1 MECMLEA
8 MLDRYRQ
15 QEGIDPDLD
24 KVVARLT
31 NALPC
36 LFAFVEYWF
45 IQPTNNDAER
55 VLHYVV
61 VFHKINGQIKGGAEY
76 MRSMSNFVSCVLAWR
91 NHGKSVAGEVAK
103 LV

>member
-1 MECMLEA
+1 MLEA

-31 NALPC
+31 NAPSC
-36 LFAFVEYWF
+36 LFTFAEYRF
-45 IQPTNNDAER
+45 IQPANNVAER
-55 VLHYVV
+55 TLRYVV
-61 VFHKINGQIKGGAEY
+61 VFRKIGGQIKGGAEY
-76 MRSMSNFVSCVLAWR
+76 LRSMSNFVSCVLAWR
-91 NHGKSVAGEVAK
+91 NQGKSVAREVAK

>member
-24 KVVARLT
+24 KVVARLA

-36 LFAFVEYWF
+36 LFTLVEYWF

-55 VLHYVV
+55 TLLYVV
-61 VFHKINGQIKGGAEY
+61 VFRKISEQIKGGAEY
-76 MRSMSNFVSCVLAWR
+76 MRSMSNFASCVLTWR
-91 NHGKSVAGEVAK
+91 NQGKSVTREVAK